1 MDNKEQI
8 DANKLLDLLTQIQ
21 NGNESLLG
29 CGSNSQS
36 TSSRQKLSHYVNTS
50 VNRSING
57 FKTTPNL
64 TQNYMKLTSTT
75 GQLNSGNG
83 TNTLTTATST
93 QATPQPKPLSEEER
107 KTIDK
112 MQVNFLAK
120 VFDTWWHFFFFDIR

>member
-29 CGSNSQS
+29 GGSNNIQS

-57 FKTTPNL
+57 LKTTPNS
-64 TQNYMKLTSTT
+64 TQNYIKLTPTT
-75 GQLNSGNG
+75 GQLNSGNS
-83 TNTLTTATST
+83 TIMSTTATPT

-120 VFDTWWHFFFFDIR
+120 IF